1 MERDYDS
8 KNLADRI
15 TVVGEAEH
23 LYYHAKKSAST
34 VAGTEQEPFH
44 MVLASKAKKFRRAY
58 MNKYFPNCPDELW
71 CEGKAV
77 EALRQRVYESDE
89 GDAETLKA
97 VDELWALVWGKIT
110 GEDLSGCKSCV
121 EDREE
126 DISDSALPP
135 VDTV

>member
-1 MERDYDS
+1 
-8 KNLADRI
+8 
-15 TVVGEAEH
+15 
-23 LYYHAKKSAST
+23 
-34 VAGTEQEPFH
+34 
-44 MVLASKAKKFRRAY
+44 

-110 GEDLSGCKSCV
+110 GEDLSGCKSCI
-121 EDREE
+121 EDRDE
-126 DISDSALPP
+126 DISNSALPP